1 MTSPPPRMSGAGWS
15 VPRARGAPR
24 RGRPEV
30 SAMAQAKGQVLER
43 CWKQGRG
50 YALRFH
56 AYGERQYLTLG
67 MQNEG
72 WTRRR
77 AETELAN
84 ILADVRRGTWIPPQR
99 GRRVGAREDG
109 APVEPTFHEFASSWH
124 AAREGEVSPRTHEYE
139 RWALGYHLLPY
150 FANWRLSEID
160 IEAVDGYRRYKV
172 QQAEQ
177 RRAMIESGKAVRGEN
192 GCALRSLS
200 PSSINK
206 TIDVL
211 QAVLSLAVE
220 YGHLASNPAAGRRRR
235 LKPPPRRAVH
245 LDTAEQIEALLDAA
259 GELDRDPSWRTNDRR
274 PLIATLIFAGPRAH
288 ELCNLLW
295 RDVDLAN
302 GRIHIGRSKTQA
314 GLREIPLLPVLRD
327 ELAAHKA
334 STYRSGPDDPV
345 FPTGTGGHRDK
356 DNLRNR
362 ILAAAITRADEHLL
376 QRGQSPL
383 PVGLTPHKLRHTF
396 ASVLV
401 ALGHDPASVMAAL
414 GHTDPKFTLRVY
426 THLMRRDTAERQ
438 RLARL
443 VNGEDRALIESVAH
457 SAAA

>member
-1 MTSPPPRMSGAGWS
+1 
-15 VPRARGAPR
+15 
-24 RGRPEV
+24 
-30 SAMAQAKGQVLER
+30 MAQTKGQVLER
-43 CWKQGRG
+43 RWKRGRG

-67 MQNEG
+67 MQNDG
-72 WTRRR
+72 WTCKR

-99 GRRVGAREDG
+99 GRRVSAREDG
-109 APVEPTFHEFASSWH
+109 APAEPTFHEFASTWH

-150 FANWRLSEID
+150 FANWRLTEID

-172 QQAEQ
+172 KQAEQ
-177 RRAMIESGKAVRGEN
+177 RRTMIESGKAARGEN
-192 GCALRSLS
+192 GCMPRPLS
-200 PSSINK
+200 ASSINK

-211 QAVLSLAVE
+211 QAVLALALE
-220 YGHLASNPAAGRRRR
+220 YGHVASNPAAGRRRR
-235 LKPPPRRAVH
+235 LKPPPRQPVH

-259 GELDRDPSWRTNDRR
+259 GELDRDPCWRTSDRR

-302 GRIHIGRSKTQA
+302 GRVHIGRSKTRA

-334 STYRSGPDDPV
+334 STYRSAPDDPV
-345 FPTGTGGHRDK
+345 FPTGTGGRRDK

-362 ILAAAITRADEHLL
+362 ILAAAIVRADELLL

-383 PVGLTPHKLRHTF
+383 PAGLTPHKLRHTF

-426 THLMRRDTAERQ
+426 AHLMRRDAQERR
-438 RLARL
+438 RLNKL
-443 VNGEDRALIESVAH
+443 VNGESSAPPSKTQAVAFVSSTDETGRSH
-457 SAAA
+457 GRNCPTG